1 MVIYRY
7 QLEEY
12 KGPATRFVCPLC
24 KDIRKTFVHYIDI
37 ETGKPINSLVGRC
50 NRESKCGY
58 HYPPREYFKDQ
69 NIEEDLFLHNYP
81 IESPEPKAPSF
92 IPNDL
97 MKKSLSNYDQNNFI
111 TFLIRVFGNQ
121 ITSSLIEKYS
131 IGTSNHWHGATIFWQ
146 IDIGRKIRTGKI
158 MLYNP
163 VTGKRVKNT
172 HNNIHWAHNTLGKTD
187 FELQQCLFGE
197 HLLHGNN
204 KPVAIVESEK
214 TAIIASIYFPQ
225 YVWLA
230 TGGLSNLTDEKCIH
244 LKGRSVTLFP
254 DLNGFEKWNLKRKE
268 LSHKIPGTCF
278 KISKL
283 LEMNATEKERED
295 GCDIADYLVKFDPKS
310 FKTQ

>member
-1 MVIYRY
+1 MVTYRY

-12 KGPATRFVCPLC
+12 KGPATRFLCPVC
-24 KDIRKTFVHYIDI
+24 KDIGMTFVHYIDI

-69 NIEEDLFLHNYP
+69 NIEEENLFLHNYP
-81 IESPEPKAPSF
+81 IESPEPKTPTF
-92 IPNDL
+92 IPNSL
-97 MKKSLSNYDQNNFI
+97 MKKSLSNYNQNNFVL
-111 TFLIRVFGNQ
+111 FLIKLFGNQ
-121 ITSSLIEKYS
+121 ITSDLLEKYG
-131 IGTSNHWHGATIFWQ
+131 IGTSNHWPGATVFWQ
-146 IDIGRKIRTGKI
+146 IDLNGNIRTGKI

-163 VTGKRVKNT
+163 ATGKRVKDSNSKIYWM
-172 HNNIHWAHNTLGKTD
+172 HKSIGKSD

-197 HLLHGNN
+197 HLLFGNN
-204 KPVAIVESEK
+204 KQAAIVESEK

-268 LSHKIPGTCF
+268 LSRKIPGTCF

-283 LEMNATEKERED
+283 LENSATEKEKEE
-295 GCDIADYLVKFDPKS
+295 GCDIADYLIKFDPKS
-310 FKTQ
+310 F